1 MSAFRRAPRPLAP
14 ERAWSYALWLL
25 GRQAYTASELTDRLA
40 RRGLDPAL
48 CAETVARLQELRL
61 LDDRAFAES
70 YVRRRRDER
79 GRLALRAELRRK
91 GVEEALIEG
100 VLTGDDDD
108 PGLDDQQQLE
118 AASVLLA
125 KHAWRFAGRPAG
137 DAPDGDAPAG
147 GRDAGRDAGLDHQR
161 RRARAAAFLARRGF
175 APDVVSEALAR
186 TFRDTDDD

>member
-1 MSAFRRAPRPLAP
+1 LSAFRRAPRPLAP

-79 GRLALRAELRRK
+79 GRLALRTELRRK

-100 VLTGDDDD
+100 VLAGDDED
-108 PGLDDQQQLE
+108 PGLDDEQQLE

-125 KHAWRFAGRPAG
+125 KHAWRFAGGRRATPPTVTRQPA
-137 DAPDGDAPAG
+137 AAMPAATLASTANVAAPAPRPSSHG
-147 GRDAGRDAGLDHQR
+147 AASR
-161 RRARAAAFLARRGF
+161 RT
-175 APDVVSEALAR
+175 S
-186 TFRDTDDD
+186 